1 MVIHKPEQDEGWDR
15 DRQNTSRSLLSYS
28 RSFLSE
34 QDEGWDRDRQN
45 IVDLQNGGHK
55 FLLDGK
61 TLQLPGVTPSDSRFS
76 M

>member
-1 MVIHKPEQDEGWDR
+1 MVIHKP
-15 DRQNTSRSLLSYS
+15 
-28 RSFLSE
+28 E